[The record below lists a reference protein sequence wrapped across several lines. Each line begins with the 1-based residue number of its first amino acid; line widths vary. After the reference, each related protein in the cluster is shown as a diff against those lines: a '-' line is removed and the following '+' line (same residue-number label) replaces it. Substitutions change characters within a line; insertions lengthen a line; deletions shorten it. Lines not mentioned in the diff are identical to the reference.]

1 MSELSNSTYK
11 IRRQWFICAVKVVVA
26 CGAYK
31 FISRLLQILKR
42 DRKLETPHGAYQ
54 PLAQVIEDQVSAIR
68 AGIAPLY
75 KNQ

>member
-1 MSELSNSTYK
+1 MSEISNSTYK

-31 FISRLLQILKR
+31 FIFRLLQILKQ

-54 PLAQVIEDQVSAIR
+54 PLTLVTGDQVSAIH